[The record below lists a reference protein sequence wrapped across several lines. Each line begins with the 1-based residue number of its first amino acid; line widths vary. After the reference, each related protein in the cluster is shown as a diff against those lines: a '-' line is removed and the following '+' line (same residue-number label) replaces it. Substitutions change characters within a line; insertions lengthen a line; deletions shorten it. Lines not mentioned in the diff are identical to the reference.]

1 MTIHFWGV
9 GKLVIEH
16 EKDLQQT
23 WEEIEQQLNDNSAPI
38 QGLNVSYGFNLSGNE
53 AGNYVLTFADNQ
65 ASVTTKETDTADCT
79 LTMKV
84 EDFYKLL
91 SGNLNTTTAFMMGKL
106 KVKGSLGLALKLE
119 NILTQY
125 RF

>member
-1 MTIHFWGV
+1 M
-9 GKLVIEH
+9 VIEY
-16 EKDLQQT
+16 EKDLQHT
-23 WEEIEQQLNDNSAPI
+23 WEEIERQLNDDSAPI
-38 QGLNVSYGFNLSGNE
+38 QGLNVSYGFNLSGDE
-53 AGNYVLTFADNQ
+53 TGKYVLVFADNQ
-65 ASVTTKETDTADCT
+65 ASVTAKETDEADCT

-84 EDFYKLL
+84 DDFYKLL
-91 SGNLNTTTAFMMGKL
+91 AGKLNTTTAFMMGKL

>member
-1 MTIHFWGV
+1 MNIHLLGV

-53 AGNYVLTFADNQ
+53 AGDYVLTFADNQ
-65 ASVTTKETDTADCT
+65 ASVTAKETDTADCT
-79 LTMKV
+79 LNMKV

-91 SGNLNTTTAFMMGKL
+91 AGKLNTTTAFMMGKL

>member
-1 MTIHFWGV
+1 M
-9 GKLVIEH
+9 VIEH

-23 WEEIEQQLNDNSAPI
+23 WEEIERQLNDNSAPI
-38 QGLNVSYGFNLSGNE
+38 QGLDVSYGFNLSGDE
-53 AGNYVLTFADNQ
+53 AGNYVLVFADNK
-65 ASVTTKETDTADCT
+65 ASVTTKETDEADCT
-79 LTMKV
+79 LTLKV

-91 SGNLNTTTAFMMGKL
+91 AGKLNTTTAFMMGKL

>member
-1 MTIHFWGV
+1 M
-9 GKLVIEH
+9 VIEY
-16 EKDLQQT
+16 EKGLQQT
-23 WEEIEQQLNDNSAPI
+23 WLEIERKLNDDSAPI
-38 QGLNVSYGFNLSGNE
+38 QGLNVSYGFNLSGE
-53 AGNYVLTFADNQ
+53 ESGNYVLVFADNQ
-65 ASVTTKETDTADCT
+65 ASVTAKETDEADCT

-91 SGNLNTTTAFMMGKL
+91 AGKLNTTTAFMMGKL

>member
-1 MTIHFWGV
+1 M
-9 GKLVIEH
+9 IEH

-23 WEEIEQQLNDNSAPI
+23 WEEIERQLNDNSAPI

-53 AGNYVLTFADNQ
+53 SGNYVLTFADNQ
-65 ASVTTKETDTADCT
+65 ASVIAKETDTTDCT

-91 SGNLNTTTAFMMGKL
+91 AGNLNTTTAFMMGKL